1 MLTLTLNIF
10 MMLNAFLETFYA
22 AKMAI
27 IHKKRGKKMTIVL
40 LKNLT
45 IFDYK
50 SNMKNKSLIIL
61 L

>member
-1 MLTLTLNIF
+1 MLTITLNIF
-10 MMLNAFLETFYA
+10 MMLNAFYA

-27 IHKKRGKKMTIVL
+27 IHKKRGEKMTIVL
-40 LKNLT
+40 LKILT

-61 L
+61 LSF